1 MNMAAEIAC
10 DPFGSRR
17 IDTGRIALN
26 VRETGN
32 GPLML
37 FFHGITSNSAVFTPL
52 MARLSD
58 RFTTVAVDQRG
69 HGLSDKPESGYEAND
84 YADDIAGLI
93 RTLDRGPAILV
104 GHSLGARNSVTA
116 AVRYPDLVRSVVA
129 IDFTPY
135 IETEALDALEARVNA
150 GSQLF
155 EDIKAVEAYLAGRYP
170 NIPAAA
176 IKIRA
181 ESGYHRV
188 DGGLR
193 PLASPEAMAQTAK
206 GLRSDL
212 APAYRDVTK
221 SVLIVRGEASKLVS
235 AAALAKTSRLRPDLP
250 VVVVPGA
257 DHYVNEVSPEIT
269 LKAITNFIDA

>member
-1 MNMAAEIAC
+1 MAAVRPS
-10 DPFGSRR
+10 DHFSSRR
-17 IDTGRIALN
+17 IDTGRITLN
-26 VRETGN
+26 VREAGD

-58 RFTTVAVDQRG
+58 RFTTIAVDQRG
-69 HGLSDKPESGYEAND
+69 HGLSDKPESGYAADD
-84 YADDIAGLI
+84 YAEDIAGLI
-93 RTLDRGPAILV
+93 RTLDRGRAILV

-116 AVRYPDLVRSVVA
+116 AMRYPDLVRSVIA

-135 IETEALDALEARVNA
+135 IETEAFDALETRVNA

-155 EDIKAVEAYLAGRYP
+155 ENMTAVETYLAGRYP
-170 NIPAAA
+170 NISADA

-181 ESGYHRV
+181 ESSYEPV

-193 PLASPEAMAQTAK
+193 PLALPTAMAQTAK

-212 APAYRDVTK
+212 THAYREVK
-221 SVLIVRGEASKLVS
+221 KPVLIVRGELSKLVS

-250 VVVVPGA
+250 VVVVPDA

>member
-17 IDTGRIALN
+17 IDTGSIALN

-116 AVRYPDLVRSVVA
+116 AVRYPDL
-129 IDFTPY
+129 
-135 IETEALDALEARVNA
+135 E
-150 GSQLF
+150 
-155 EDIKAVEAYLAGRYP
+155 
-170 NIPAAA
+170 
-176 IKIRA
+176 
-181 ESGYHRV
+181 
-188 DGGLR
+188 
-193 PLASPEAMAQTAK
+193 
-206 GLRSDL
+206 
-212 APAYRDVTK
+212 
-221 SVLIVRGEASKLVS
+221 
-235 AAALAKTSRLRPDLP
+235 
-250 VVVVPGA
+250 
-257 DHYVNEVSPEIT
+257 
-269 LKAITNFIDA
+269 